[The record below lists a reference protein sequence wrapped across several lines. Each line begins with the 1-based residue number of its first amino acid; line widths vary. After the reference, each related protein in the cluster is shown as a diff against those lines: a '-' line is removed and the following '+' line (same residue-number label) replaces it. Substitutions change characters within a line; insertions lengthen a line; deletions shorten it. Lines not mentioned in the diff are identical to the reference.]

1 MAIIINLPRRSEQTS
16 PLTAYQWDV
25 ETCEV
30 IEQAFAQV
38 TNNSGSVSSV
48 SASVPTGLSVNV
60 TNPTSTPAIAIT
72 NNMAAGIVKSSGVGS
87 SLTSSSTINFSTE
100 TTGTVPINR
109 GGTNS
114 TTALSNNRILIS
126 SGGAIIEGDTATY
139 PSTTE
144 ISYVKGVTS
153 SIQTQ
158 LNAKQNTITVLATAN
173 GGTGVASSD
182 RQDLINYLT
191 DATAATAGDVLTFD
205 GANVAFSAPSAA
217 GVTTVNAV
225 SGAVTLT
232 VSNTNAAF
240 GWTGTNLNIATAS
253 GSIQGL
259 LSSTDWTTF
268 NAKLTSTLAD
278 GSVFIGNASNVATA
292 RAVTG
297 DVTISNTGVTTLSV
311 TGVSAGTYNNVT
323 VDTKGRVTAASNIS
337 YSTPEFEQHTS
348 GATFTMA
355 AGKGGVVVNPAS
367 LLATLTIFFPSAP
380 INGEERAIVFGGV
393 ITGATDVVTAFTL
406 DGNGKSIYNA
416 PSGAVSAQKC
426 YTFKYNASNTAWYK
440 IAEG

>member
-25 ETCEV
+25 ETVAV
-30 IEQAFAQV
+30 IEAAFAQV

-48 SASVPTGLSVNV
+48 SASVPTGLSVVV

-72 NNMAAGIVKSSGVGS
+72 NNMGAGIVKSSGVGS
-87 SLTSSSTINFSTE
+87 SLTSVPTITIGE
-100 TTGTVPINR
+100 TTGTLPVNR

-114 TTALSNNRILIS
+114 TTALNNNRILIS
-126 SGGAIIEGDTATY
+126 LGGAIVEGDTATY
-139 PSTTE
+139 PNTTE

-158 LNAKQNTITVLATAN
+158 LNAKQGTITVLDTLK
-173 GGTGVASSD
+173 GGTGVAAAD
-182 RQDLINYLT
+182 RQELLNLLT
-191 DATAATAGDVLTFD
+191 DYEAASPNDVLTFD
-205 GANVAFSAPSAA
+205 GTNVAFGTPTPA
-217 GVTTVNAV
+217 GVTSVNLV
-225 SGAVTLT
+225 TGAVTLSVT
-232 VSNTNAAF
+232 NTDAAF
-240 GWTGTNLNIATAS
+240 AWTGANLNIATAT
-253 GSIQGL
+253 GSRQGL
-259 LSSTDWTTF
+259 LSSSDWTTF
-268 NAKLTSTLAD
+268 NAKLTNTLAD

-292 RAVTG
+292 RAVSG
-297 DVTISNTGVTTLSV
+297 DVTISNTGVTTLSA

-355 AGKGGVVVNPAS
+355 SGKGGVVVNPAA
-367 LLATLTIFFPSAP
+367 LLAALTIFFPSAP

-393 ITGATDVVTAFTL
+393 ITGATDVVTALTL

-426 YTFKYNASNTAWYK
+426 YIFKYNASNTAWYK

>member
-191 DATAATAGDVLTFD
+191 DATAAATGDVLTFD
-205 GANVAFSAPSAA
+205 GTNAVFSAPSAA
-217 GVTTVNAV
+217 GVTTVNTV

-297 DVTISNTGVTTLSV
+297 DVTISNTGVTTLSA

-323 VDTKGRVTAASNIS
+323 VDTKGRVTAATNIS
-337 YSTPEFEQHTS
+337 YSNPEFEQHTS

-355 AGKGGVVVNPAS
+355 SGKGGVVVNPS
-367 LLATLTIFFPSAP
+367 TTLAALTIFFPLAP
-380 INGEERAIVFGGV
+380 INGEERSIVFGGV
-393 ITGATDVVTAFTL
+393 LTSGDVVTSLTL
-406 DGNGKSIYNA
+406 DGNGKSVFNPLTGAIATNA
-416 PSGAVSAQKC
+416 YAT
-426 YTFKYNASNTAWYK
+426 YKYNSTNTTWYL
-440 IAEG
+440 IG